1 MCPGFTRESS
11 APDGSR
17 GPGTELWD
25 LEALASAAGLGD
37 WMFEQFEPLVGGS
50 VAEVGAGIGTFSE
63 RILASGA
70 ESLLLIEPDPVCA
83 ETLERKFGGDARTR
97 IAQEA
102 LPDSRALSAASGK
115 LDLIICQNV
124 LEHVA
129 DDEGAAKQ
137 MAAALRPGGWLC
149 LLVPAHPALF
159 GPLDRRYGHVRRY
172 DRERVR
178 QIAAVADLEL
188 VDLYSFN
195 LLGVLGWWVKNR
207 QRSARIDRGSLR
219 AYEIL
224 LRGWR
229 PVERRVRPPWG
240 LSLVARARRPR

>member
-1 MCPGFTRESS
+1 
-11 APDGSR
+11 
-17 GPGTELWD
+17 
-25 LEALASAAGLGD
+25 
-37 WMFEQFEPLVGGS
+37 MFEQFEPLVDGA

-63 RILASGA
+63 RLLASGA

-83 ETLERKFGGDARTR
+83 KTLERKFGGDARTR
-97 IAQEA
+97 IAREA
-102 LPDSRALSAASGK
+102 LPDSPALSAASGK

-129 DDEGAAKQ
+129 DDEGATKQ
-137 MAAALRPGGWLC
+137 MAVALRPGGWLG

-159 GPLDRRYGHVRRY
+159 GPLDRRYGHARRY

-178 QIAAVADLEL
+178 QIAAAAGLEL
-188 VDLYSFN
+188 IDLYSFN
-195 LLGVLGWWVKNR
+195 LLGVVGWWVKNR
-207 QRSARIDRGSLR
+207 RPSARIDRGSLR

-229 PVERRVRPPWG
+229 PVERRVRLPWG